1 MRRSNSD
8 RSAGFTLIEAMV
20 SIVIVGVMV
29 VAALTTLGGSA
40 QSQRVRASRLLGP
53 ALAQQLMGEI
63 LQTWYQEPDEAP
75 VLGRESG
82 ESAGSRAAYDDVDD
96 YDGWSESPLKTKDG
110 SAVANTTGWTRE
122 VAVAYA
128 NPQNPKNTKP
138 NETGLKKVVVT
149 VTDPQGRVVT
159 LTALR
164 SESSVFDQQ
173 PVQDTTYV
181 GWVGVELQIGGESST
196 GVAGGACLINAPIW
210 P

>member
-1 MRRSNSD
+1 M
-8 RSAGFTLIEAMV
+8 

-29 VAALTTLGGSA
+29 VAALTTLGGSS

-53 ALAQQLMGEI
+53 ALAQQLMSEI
-63 LQTWYQEPDEAP
+63 LQTRYQEPDEAP

-96 YDGWSESPLKTKDG
+96 YDGWAESPLKTKDG
-110 SAVANTTGWTRE
+110 SAVANTSGWTRE
-122 VAVAYA
+122 VTVAYA

-138 NETGLKKVVVT
+138 NETGLKRIVVT

-181 GWVGVELQIGGESST
+181 GWVGVELQIGDASSAR
-196 GVAGGACLINAPIW
+196 VAGGACLINAPTW